1 MKLLANEIRVDKK
14 EVRQPGSYNAI
25 AGALHMSTKHEHL
38 EKVPSF
44 GPVWL
49 PSPPLAETADPV
61 VNPPQIFGGLYR
73 PISTFFSIHTLPF
86 PVLRKLSLSALPQL
100 LSHTLQNA

>member
-1 MKLLANEIRVDKK
+1 MSDIRASECERQNKKEKLRDKGSNFRKEYLKLLANEIRVDKK

-44 GPVWL
+44 DPVWL
-49 PSPPLAETADPV
+49 PSPPLAETADKV
-61 VNPPQIFGGLYR
+61 VNPPQIFG
-73 PISTFFSIHTLPF
+73 
-86 PVLRKLSLSALPQL
+86 
-100 LSHTLQNA
+100 